1 VIRGRRRLLHGWV
14 LADVM
19 LGAVAGVLLVLD
31 LSIFLAGTLPSISTA
46 LAAMIAGI
54 ATLALAALTGVII
67 VLNAGVLDATRQA
80 AEATKAEAD
89 ATLEEAKATREQA
102 DATREQAK
110 LAARSIRELQISR
123 ELDWRPFV
131 VRFEGSSHIVKGK
144 FLRDVTIQNI
154 GRGPAINCLYL
165 RSEDSPDGSIFL
177 RTDSLNLAP
186 GPAVELSAEQVE
198 EDHPKLFFDQAE
210 SPRELLVCHDQFGN
224 FLCFLPGSAGP
235 GVWREERDDRGVLI
249 QGEEEPPWV
258 TAMKEILW
266 GGHRRAEPEPEAS
279 YAYHQAI
286 SVSGAYSF
294 CHSTV
299 ALEAVPATDLKPT
312 DAMRDTV
319 DGWVRQMQPSA
330 QATSPEV
337 ARWQVPHPSKMG
349 DAWAAWLSAG
359 PMIGVLQTQDLEV
372 RPPVTGGN
380 WLEADLKLASLI
392 KWWDRTTREG
402 MSVLVHLGVR
412 RMRLGLTLVTS
423 GSFQQTQLVDVDF
436 AGLPRPQRWLQV
448 PSHEIRNWAYRSR
461 PFSTFPAE
469 DLDTAVRQILRI
481 FGYREVDEV
490 MEALS
495 QLLT

>member
-1 VIRGRRRLLHGWV
+1 MTRQRRGILRGWV
-14 LADVM
+14 LADVI
-19 LGAVAGVLLVLD
+19 LGAVAGVLLILD

-67 VLNAGVLDATRQA
+67 VFNAGVLDATRQA

-110 LAARSIRELQISR
+110 LAARSIRELQIGR
-123 ELDWRPFV
+123 ELDWRPFM
-131 VRFEGSSHIVKGK
+131 VRFEGSGHIVKGK
-144 FLRDVTIQNI
+144 FRRDITIQNI
-154 GRGPAINCLYL
+154 GRGPAINCLYM
-165 RSEDSPDGSIFL
+165 RQEDSPAGSAFL
-177 RTDSLNLAP
+177 RSAPLNLAP
-186 GPAVELSAEQVE
+186 GPAVEVSAEQVE
-198 EDHPKLFFDQAE
+198 EEHPKLFFDQAE

-224 FLCFLPGSAGP
+224 FLCFLPGSAGL
-235 GVWREERDDRGVLI
+235 GVWREERDDGGVLI

-258 TAMKEILW
+258 TAMKNILSE
-266 GGHRRAEPEPEAS
+266 GQRRAEPEPEAS
-279 YAYHQAI
+279 HAYHQAI

-319 DGWVRQMQPSA
+319 EGWVRQMQQGA

-359 PMIGVLQTQDLEV
+359 PMIGVLQSLNLETSQ
-372 RPPVTGGN
+372 PSSGGGGV
-380 WLEADLKLASLI
+380 EADLRLAALV
-392 KWWDRTTREG
+392 KWWDRTIREG

-423 GSFQQTQLVDVDF
+423 GSHQQTQLVDVDF
-436 AGLPRPQRWLQV
+436 AGLPRPQRWIRV
-448 PSHEIRNWAYRSR
+448 PSYEIRNWSYGSR
-461 PFSTFPAE
+461 PFNAFPAE
-469 DLDTAVRQILRI
+469 DLDTAVRQILRM

-490 MEALS
+490 MDALS